1 MSGGVL
7 AWLSLWGEV
16 QTCIWPSWCHCYSL
30 SLAAVKSRCFTFL
43 VPAHL
48 GSPGKRAVKPVCVC
62 SLVTEKG
69 CSVSQ
74 RCTDCCHVACPL
86 AMIVGYLLYNRY
98 FVSVDFILRHC
109 LLLNACC
116 VILLYS
122 QSNAASMV
130 DIWMW
135 RTVDD
140 RKFFVPLLYWICH
153 SSQTWNF
160 RCNFTFCDCVVL
172 PCWNGH
178 V

>member
-1 MSGGVL
+1 
-7 AWLSLWGEV
+7 
-16 QTCIWPSWCHCYSL
+16 
-30 SLAAVKSRCFTFL
+30 
-43 VPAHL
+43 
-48 GSPGKRAVKPVCVC
+48 
-62 SLVTEKG
+62 
-69 CSVSQ
+69 
-74 RCTDCCHVACPL
+74 
-86 AMIVGYLLYNRY
+86 MIVGYLLYNRY

-122 QSNAASMV
+122 QSNATSMV

-153 SSQTWNF
+153 SSQMWNF

-172 PCWNGH
+172 PCVEMGMFKNNASRFLYVLLLFNFFIVMWLCSFSNLLRFKFISSYTPAYLCDATRICI
-178 V
+178 VIFVIWLYSEFY